1 MTGTLAP
8 GTVDRLCR
16 QALGRPVQV
25 VDVHRLRGGTKKG
38 VLRVETSGG
47 PPVVLY
53 VWHEDEDWW
62 HGSQDPAADVEPFT
76 AANGLEL
83 LTGAHDLLTGIGVRV
98 PRILHAERHGAG
110 LEVDCAV
117 VEDVAGGSL
126 QELLASEPGAAV
138 PVLAELRDHLGRM
151 ATTTA
156 PRWGKVQPSDSPAA
170 GPQPPF
176 HEVVAHRARRHL
188 TAAAAREP
196 RLAAAADRVETLL
209 LDRVAAVGA
218 REGAAYGLV
227 HGELGPD
234 HVLLDA
240 TGRPVLIDLEGLMWA
255 DVEWEHA
262 YLDLRFGE
270 HYARLRLPG
279 LDPARVA
286 LYRLALHLSLV
297 EGPLRLVAQG
307 FPDAGFMVE
316 IAEHN
321 LGKVLA
327 DVAG

>member
-1 MTGTLAP
+1 M
-8 GTVDRLCR
+8 R
-16 QALGRPVQV
+16 V

-38 VLRVETSGG
+38 VFRVTTSGG
-47 PPVVLY
+47 RSVVLY

-62 HGSQDPAADVEPFT
+62 HGSVDPAADVEPFT

-98 PRILHAERHGAG
+98 PRILHVERRGAE
-110 LEVDCAV
+110 LPVDCAV

-126 QELLASEPGAAV
+126 QDLLASDAETAV
-138 PVLAELRDHLGRM
+138 PVLAELRDHLSRM
-151 ATTTA
+151 ATTTS
-156 PRWGKVQPSDSPAA
+156 PRWGKVQHPDSPAA
-170 GPQPPF
+170 GTQTPF
-176 HEVVAHRARRHL
+176 HEVVAQRARRHL
-188 TAAAAREP
+188 VAASARAP
-196 RLAAAADRVETLL
+196 RLAAVADRVEVLL

-218 REGAAYGLV
+218 REPAVHGLV

-240 TGRPVLIDLEGLMWA
+240 DGRPVLVDLEGLMWA

-262 YLDLRFGE
+262 FLDLRFGE
-270 HYARLRLPG
+270 HYARLRLPD
-279 LDPARVA
+279 LEPARLA

-327 DVAG
+327 DVSG

>member
-1 MTGTLAP
+1 MTGPLDP
-8 GTVDRLCR
+8 GTVERLCR
-16 QALGRPVQV
+16 EALGRPVRV
-25 VDVHRLRGGTKKG
+25 HDVHRLRGGTKKG
-38 VLRVETSGG
+38 VFRVTTSGG

-62 HGSQDPAADVEPFT
+62 HGSEDPAADVEPFT

-98 PRILHAERHGAG
+98 PRILHVERRGAE
-110 LEVDCAV
+110 LPVDCAV

-126 QELLASEPGAAV
+126 QDLLASDAEAAV
-138 PVLAELRDHLGRM
+138 PALAELHGHLSRM

-156 PRWGKVQPSDSPAA
+156 TRWGKVLHTGSPA

-176 HEVVAHRARRHL
+176 HEVVAHQARRHL
-188 TAAAAREP
+188 TAASAHEP
-196 RLAAAADRVETLL
+196 RLAAAADRVEALL
-209 LDRVAAVGA
+209 LDRVAAVGV
-218 REGAAYGLV
+218 REPVTHGLV

-234 HVLLDA
+234 HVLIDA
-240 TGRPVLIDLEGLMWA
+240 TGRPVLVDLEGLMWA

-262 YLDLRFGE
+262 FLDLRFGE

-279 LDPARVA
+279 LDPARLA

-307 FPDAGFMVE
+307 FPDAGVMEE

-327 DVAG
+327 DVPG